1 MTIRPKLDGTGAVL
15 LSFSASMRYV
25 RPVRHFITALCAL
38 ADYDEDE
45 TESIALVTTEILN
58 NSIEH
63 GAQGPADEIEVAM
76 RVTAESFHF
85 ECTDPGAGGAEFA
98 RKALEKAAAMP
109 DLEEPRGRGLFL
121 IRNYMDDLQVSYDPD
136 QGTRLTCTKA
146 RSES

>member
-25 RPVRHFITALCAL
+25 RPVRHFITALCSL
-38 ADYDEDE
+38 SDYNEDE

-63 GAQGPADEIEVAM
+63 GARGPGEEIQVTM
-76 RVTAESFHF
+76 RVTSEVFHF
-85 ECTDPGAGGAEFA
+85 ECTDPGAGGEEFA

-121 IRNYMDDLQVSYDPD
+121 IRNYMDDFQVSYDPAM
-136 QGTRLTCTKA
+136 GTKLVCSKA
-146 RSES
+146 RSEA